1 MNGSQL
7 RMELSRDGLVSVL
20 ALTGRIDSTSAND
33 LEAWLNKLFASGET
47 AVLIDFAAVQ
57 YLTSAGFRVLL
68 VATDEAA
75 RRAARIALCGIAGI
89 VRELFDISGLADA
102 FAIHNSRAE
111 GVAQLS

>member
-1 MNGSQL
+1 
-7 RMELSRDGLVSVL
+7 LS
-20 ALTGRIDSTSAND
+20 D
-33 LEAWLNKLFASGET
+33 LITSGEK
-47 AVLIDFAAVQ
+47 AVLIDFAAMQ

-75 RRAARIALCGIAGI
+75 RNAARIALCGIAGI

-102 FAIHNSRAE
+102 FAIHPSRAE